1 MVYFVVKT
9 FLVNLERIIPSMVPA
24 SYAKSILKI
33 LAVELEVEVGVRLK
47 EMAEMGLK
55 TVAMGEEI
63 DKMENNKIKA
73 NLIHQLLQEDHQL
86 LKMVMEIGEMEVV
99 IIEEIMGLVIRSQAI
114 KIKGVESETMEVISQ
129 MKEAM
134 N

>member
-9 FLVNLERIIPSMVPA
+9 FLVNLEGIIPSMVPA

-55 TVAMGEEI
+55 TEAMGEEI

-73 NLIHQLLQEDHQL
+73 NLIQQLLQEDHQL

>member
-1 MVYFVVKT
+1 MVYFAVKT
-9 FLVNLERIIPSMVPA
+9 FLVNLERIIPFMALA

-33 LAVELEVEVGVRLK
+33 LVVVVEVGVRPQI
-47 EMAEMGLK
+47 AEMGLK

-73 NLIHQLLQEDHQL
+73 NLIHHLLQEDHQL

-114 KIKGVESETMEVISQ
+114 KIKGVESETMEAISK

>member
-9 FLVNLERIIPSMVPA
+9 FLVNLERIIPFMALA

-33 LAVELEVEVGVRLK
+33 LVVVVEVGVRLK

-73 NLIHQLLQEDHQL
+73 NLIQQLLQEDHQL

-114 KIKGVESETMEVISQ
+114 KIKGVESETMEVISK

>member
-1 MVYFVVKT
+1 MVYFAVKT
-9 FLVNLERIIPSMVPA
+9 FLVNLERIIPFMALA

-33 LAVELEVEVGVRLK
+33 LAVVVEVGVRPQI
-47 EMAEMGLK
+47 AEMGLK

-73 NLIHQLLQEDHQL
+73 NLIQQLLQEDHQL

>member
-1 MVYFVVKT
+1 MVYFAVKT
-9 FLVNLERIIPSMVPA
+9 FLVNLERIIPFMALA

-33 LAVELEVEVGVRLK
+33 LVVVVEVGVRPQI
-47 EMAEMGLK
+47 AEMGLK
-55 TVAMGEEI
+55 TEAMGEEI

-114 KIKGVESETMEVISQ
+114 KIKGVESETMEVISK

>member
-1 MVYFVVKT
+1 
-9 FLVNLERIIPSMVPA
+9 MVPA

-33 LAVELEVEVGVRLK
+33 LAVELEVEVVGVRPK

-73 NLIHQLLQEDHQL
+73 NLIHHLLQEDHQL

-114 KIKGVESETMEVISQ
+114 KIKGVESETMEVISK

>member
-9 FLVNLERIIPSMVPA
+9 FLVNLERIIPFMALA

-33 LAVELEVEVGVRLK
+33 LVVVVEVGVRPQI
-47 EMAEMGLK
+47 AEMGLK

>member
-9 FLVNLERIIPSMVPA
+9 FLVNLERIIPFMALA

-33 LAVELEVEVGVRLK
+33 LVVVVEVGARPQI
-47 EMAEMGLK
+47 AEMGLK
-55 TVAMGEEI
+55 TEAMGEEI

-114 KIKGVESETMEVISQ
+114 KIKGVESETMEVISK

>member
-9 FLVNLERIIPSMVPA
+9 FLVNLERIIPFMALA

-33 LAVELEVEVGVRLK
+33 LVVVVEVGVRLK

-73 NLIHQLLQEDHQL
+73 NLIHQQLLQEDHQL

-99 IIEEIMGLVIRSQAI
+99 IIEEIMGLVIRNQAI

>member
-9 FLVNLERIIPSMVPA
+9 FLVNLERIIPFMALA

-33 LAVELEVEVGVRLK
+33 LVVVVEVGVRPQI
-47 EMAEMGLK
+47 AEMGLK

-73 NLIHQLLQEDHQL
+73 NLIQQLLQEDHQL

-114 KIKGVESETMEVISQ
+114 KIKGVESETMEVISK

>member
-1 MVYFVVKT
+1 MVYFAVKT
-9 FLVNLERIIPSMVPA
+9 FLVNLERIIPFMALA

>member
-1 MVYFVVKT
+1 MVYFAVKT
-9 FLVNLERIIPSMVPA
+9 FLVNLERIIPFMALA

-33 LAVELEVEVGVRLK
+33 LVVVVEVGVRPQI
-47 EMAEMGLK
+47 AEMGLK

-73 NLIHQLLQEDHQL
+73 NLIQQLLQEDHQL

>member
-55 TVAMGEEI
+55 TAAMGEEI

-114 KIKGVESETMEVISQ
+114 KIKGVESETMEVISK

>member
-9 FLVNLERIIPSMVPA
+9 FLVNLERIIPFMALA

-33 LAVELEVEVGVRLK
+33 LAVVVEVGVRPQI
-47 EMAEMGLK
+47 AEMGLK

-63 DKMENNKIKA
+63 DKMENNKIKV

>member
-1 MVYFVVKT
+1 MVYFAVKT
-9 FLVNLERIIPSMVPA
+9 FLVNLERIIPFMALA

-33 LAVELEVEVGVRLK
+33 LVVVVEVGVRLK

>member
-9 FLVNLERIIPSMVPA
+9 FLVNLERIIPFMAPT
-24 SYAKSILKI
+24 SYAKSIPKI
-33 LAVELEVEVGVRLK
+33 LVVVVEVGVRLK

-55 TVAMGEEI
+55 TEAMGEEI

>member
-9 FLVNLERIIPSMVPA
+9 FLVNLERIIPFMALA

-33 LAVELEVEVGVRLK
+33 LVVVVEVGVRPK

-114 KIKGVESETMEVISQ
+114 KIKGVESETMEVISK

>member
-9 FLVNLERIIPSMVPA
+9 FLVNLERIIPFMALA

-33 LAVELEVEVGVRLK
+33 LVVVVEVGVRLK

-114 KIKGVESETMEVISQ
+114 KIKGVESETMEVISK

>member
-9 FLVNLERIIPSMVPA
+9 FLVNLERIIPFMALA

-33 LAVELEVEVGVRLK
+33 LVVVVEVGVRPQI
-47 EMAEMGLK
+47 AEMGLK

-73 NLIHQLLQEDHQL
+73 NLIRQLLQEDHQL

>member
-1 MVYFVVKT
+1 M
-9 FLVNLERIIPSMVPA
+9 NLERIIPSMVPA
-24 SYAKSILKI
+24 SYAKSTLQI

-73 NLIHQLLQEDHQL
+73 NLIQHLLQEDHQL

-114 KIKGVESETMEVISQ
+114 KIKGVEETMEVISQ
-129 MKEAM
+129 VKEAM

>member
-1 MVYFVVKT
+1 MA
-9 FLVNLERIIPSMVPA
+9 LA

-33 LAVELEVEVGVRLK
+33 LVVVVEVGVRPQI
-47 EMAEMGLK
+47 AEMGLK
-55 TVAMGEEI
+55 TEAMGEEI

-73 NLIHQLLQEDHQL
+73 NLIHQLLQEDHQLLKL

>member
-9 FLVNLERIIPSMVPA
+9 FLVNLERIIPFMALA

-33 LAVELEVEVGVRLK
+33 LVVVVEVGVRLK

-73 NLIHQLLQEDHQL
+73 NLIQ
-86 LKMVMEIGEMEVV
+86 
-99 IIEEIMGLVIRSQAI
+99 
-114 KIKGVESETMEVISQ
+114 
-129 MKEAM
+129 
-134 N
+134 

>member
-1 MVYFVVKT
+1 MVYFAVKT
-9 FLVNLERIIPSMVPA
+9 FLVNLERIIPFMALA

-33 LAVELEVEVGVRLK
+33 LVVVVEVGVRPK

-55 TVAMGEEI
+55 TEAMGEEI

-114 KIKGVESETMEVISQ
+114 KIKGVESETMEVISK

>member
-9 FLVNLERIIPSMVPA
+9 FLVNLERIIPFMALA

-33 LAVELEVEVGVRLK
+33 LVVVVEVGVWPLI
-47 EMAEMGLK
+47 AEMGLK
-55 TVAMGEEI
+55 TEAMGEEI

-73 NLIHQLLQEDHQL
+73 NLIHQLLQEDHQLLKL

>member
-9 FLVNLERIIPSMVPA
+9 FLVNLERIIPFMALA

-33 LAVELEVEVGVRLK
+33 LVVVVEVGVRLK

-55 TVAMGEEI
+55 TEAMGEEI

-73 NLIHQLLQEDHQL
+73 NLIQQLLQEDHQL

-114 KIKGVESETMEVISQ
+114 KIKGVESETMEVISK

>member
-9 FLVNLERIIPSMVPA
+9 FLVNLERIIPFMALA

-33 LAVELEVEVGVRLK
+33 LVVVVEVGVRPQI
-47 EMAEMGLK
+47 AEMGLK

-73 NLIHQLLQEDHQL
+73 NLIHQLLQEDHQLLKL

>member
-1 MVYFVVKT
+1 MVYFAVKT
-9 FLVNLERIIPSMVPA
+9 FLVNLERIIPFMALA

-33 LAVELEVEVGVRLK
+33 LVVVVEVGVRPQI
-47 EMAEMGLK
+47 AEMGLK

-99 IIEEIMGLVIRSQAI
+99 IIEEIMGLVIRNQAI

>member
-9 FLVNLERIIPSMVPA
+9 FLVNLERIIPFMALA

-33 LAVELEVEVGVRLK
+33 LVVVVEVGVRPLI
-47 EMAEMGLK
+47 AEMGLK

-73 NLIHQLLQEDHQL
+73 NLIQQLLQEDHQL

-114 KIKGVESETMEVISQ
+114 KIKGVESETMEVISK

>member
-1 MVYFVVKT
+1 MVYFAVKT
-9 FLVNLERIIPSMVPA
+9 FLVNLERIIPFMALA

-55 TVAMGEEI
+55 TEAMGEEI

-73 NLIHQLLQEDHQL
+73 NLIQQLLQEDHQL

>member
-9 FLVNLERIIPSMVPA
+9 FLVNLERIIPFMALA
-24 SYAKSILKI
+24 SYAKSILQI
-33 LAVELEVEVGVRLK
+33 LVVVVEVGVRLK

-73 NLIHQLLQEDHQL
+73 NLIQHLLQEDHQL

-114 KIKGVESETMEVISQ
+114 KIKGVESETMEVISK

>member
-9 FLVNLERIIPSMVPA
+9 FLVNLEGIIPSMVPA

>member
-1 MVYFVVKT
+1 MA
-9 FLVNLERIIPSMVPA
+9 LA

-33 LAVELEVEVGVRLK
+33 LVVVVAVGVRLK

-55 TVAMGEEI
+55 TEAMGEEI

-73 NLIHQLLQEDHQL
+73 NLIQQLLQEDHQLLKL

>member
-9 FLVNLERIIPSMVPA
+9 FLVNLERIIPFMALA

-33 LAVELEVEVGVRLK
+33 LVVVVEVGVRPLI
-47 EMAEMGLK
+47 AEMGLK

-73 NLIHQLLQEDHQL
+73 NLIHHLLQEDHQL

-114 KIKGVESETMEVISQ
+114 KIKGVESETMEAISK